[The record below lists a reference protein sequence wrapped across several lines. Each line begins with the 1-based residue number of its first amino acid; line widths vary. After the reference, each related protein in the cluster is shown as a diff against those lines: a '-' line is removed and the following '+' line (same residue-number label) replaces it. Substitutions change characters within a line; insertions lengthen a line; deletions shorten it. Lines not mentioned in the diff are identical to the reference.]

1 MGKHRLDTDYED
13 VLVKNELARQN
24 FKTARQRHAFIMR
37 RIKALKSERWLGTSQ
52 RSDLIRSYRFSN
64 ESDRLQRI
72 SAYERVLA
80 DGQLQQHQEGHQA
93 EV

>member
-13 VLVKNELARQN
+13 ILVRNELARQN
-24 FKTARQRHAFIMR
+24 FKTAKQRHAFIVG

-52 RSDLIRSYRFSN
+52 RFDLIPPYRFSN

-72 SAYERVLA
+72 SAYERALPY
-80 DGQLQQHQEGHQA
+80 GQLQQHQEGHQA